1 MWDRWRQISSTVYR
15 LGRRAF
21 PFLVSVSLVSWLVWS
36 VTPGKLLWALSNTN
50 WPWLL
55 FATLVQLVVLFLWD
69 TICLWW
75 LFSQPHRDLPFRMIL
90 RVRTDT
96 ILWSAINL
104 EIGQG
109 AFAWKLA
116 RLRNEPVVRAL
127 GRCVLLGLFDFG
139 TLTSLGLVCSF
150 LRPNRLVWYLR
161 WVCLGS
167 VLGVGVLCVL
177 LKFLPQHWR
186 QWLMSKQWGS
196 WLAWWDWRRSVVL
209 WALRLVLFLL
219 VIGYAW
225 WGLVICRIPVDARTV
240 FGTIPFVILAE
251 ALPGTGGLGE
261 REASLLYL
269 LDPPEEQRAVVLSF
283 GLIWSTVI
291 ILGRITIGLVSALLP
306 RAETQSTLSQEE
318 PETERQPAATAPG

>member
-1 MWDRWRQISSTVYR
+1 LFKRWREIGSASYR

-21 PFLVSVSLVSWLVWS
+21 PVLVSGGLITWLVWS
-36 VTPGKLLWALSNTN
+36 VTPGKLLWALSNSN

-55 FATLVQLVVLFLWD
+55 VATLVQLVVLFAWD

-75 LFSQPHRDLPFRMIL
+75 LFSQPNRSLPFRMVL

-116 RLRNEPVVRAL
+116 RVLEEPVIHAM
-127 GRCVLLGLFDFG
+127 GRCFLLGLFDFG
-139 TLTSLGLVCSF
+139 TLTSLALVCSF
-150 LRPNRLVWYLR
+150 LQPNGLIWYLR

-167 VLGVGVLCVL
+167 VLGIGL
-177 LKFLPQHWR
+177 LYLAVKFLPERWR
-186 QWLMSKQWGS
+186 QWVMSKQWGS
-196 WLAWWDWRRSVVL
+196 WLAWWDWRRSLVL
-209 WALRLVLFLL
+209 WAMRLILFLL
-219 VIGYAW
+219 VIAYAGV
-225 WGLVICRIPVDARTV
+225 GLAICRIPADLRTV
-240 FGTIPFVILAE
+240 FGTIPFVMLAE

-261 REASLLYL
+261 REAALLYL
-269 LDPPEEQRAVVLSF
+269 LNPPEEQRAVLLSF

-291 ILGRITIGLVSALLP
+291 ILGRIAIGLVSSCLP
-306 RAETQSTLSQEE
+306 RAEAGRARSQ
-318 PETERQPAATAPG
+318 PDQQNSQPAAMVPR